1 VPLMMH
7 YAGNDE
13 RINKSIP
20 VLRQLLDEHDIA
32 YSLNMY
38 PGTSHGFHND
48 SSEARYD
55 PEAAALGLRI
65 RCVQGGINN
74 PILC

>member
-1 VPLMMH
+1 
-7 YAGNDE
+7 
-13 RINKSIP
+13 
-20 VLRQLLDEHDIA
+20 LDEHDIA

-55 PEAAALGLRI
+55 PEAAALAWQCSLNLFETTLRT
-65 RCVQGGINN
+65 RRN
-74 PILC
+74 